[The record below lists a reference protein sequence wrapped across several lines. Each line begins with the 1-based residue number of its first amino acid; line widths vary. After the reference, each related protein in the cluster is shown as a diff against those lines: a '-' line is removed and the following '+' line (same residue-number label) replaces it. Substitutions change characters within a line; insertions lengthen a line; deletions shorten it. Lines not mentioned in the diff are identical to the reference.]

1 VTALYL
7 YDDALARSFEPFA
20 LTRPFGEMRAG
31 IALGRARWERAV
43 DGSAAAGFIGAEQL
57 RDFEES
63 GAPPAAGEIRAGSIV
78 ANSRC
83 IVPLGWS
90 AHEAD
95 VWTCDG
101 QVAAVRLGSA
111 LGTGG
116 GELGDGSRPLE
127 SLRASGTRVVDIPG
141 RWIRAVWEL
150 VTQLVPQLHEDIEA
164 LGPHLSCATPAG
176 AIVIGAGQLFV
187 ETGANVEPQVVFDVT
202 SGPVLVRR
210 GATVRAFTRLVGPCA
225 VLENASVLGDRVNAC
240 SIGEHSVIRGELSE
254 TVVLGHSNK
263 GHDGFVGHSYLGR
276 WVNLGAGTITSNLK
290 NTYGSVQLWTPT
302 GMQNTGASKLGSLI
316 GDHAK
321 TGIGTRLT
329 TGTVVGAGSNVFGS
343 ETPPKYIPPFSW
355 VDGESMTE
363 FRLSKFLDIATRVMS
378 RRSVAL
384 SDRARRQLS
393 ASHAKS
399 RSL

>member
-1 VTALYL
+1 VTELHL
-7 YDDALARSFEPFA
+7 YDDALARTFEPFA

-31 IALGRARWERAV
+31 IALGRARWERAL
-43 DGSAAAGFIGAEQL
+43 DARAAGFIGAEHL

-63 GAPPAAGEIRAGSIV
+63 GAPPAASDIRAGAIV

-90 AHEAD
+90 THDAD

-101 QVAAVRLGSA
+101 EIAAVRVASA
-111 LGTGG
+111 VAAGA
-116 GELGDGSRPLE
+116 LGDGAKPLE
-127 SLRASGTRVVDIPG
+127 SLRAAGTRVVDIPG
-141 RWIRAVWEL
+141 RWVRAVWEL
-150 VTQLVPQLHEDIEA
+150 ITELVPQLHEDIEGV
-164 LGPHLSCATPAG
+164 GPHLTCVLPAG
-176 AIVIGAGQLFV
+176 AIVIGGGRVWV
-187 ETGANVEPQVVFDVT
+187 EEGAHVEPQVVFDVT

-225 VLENASVLGDRVNAC
+225 VLAHASVLGDRVNAC
-240 SIGEHSVIRGELSE
+240 SIGEHSVIRGEISE

-290 NTYGSVQLWTPT
+290 NTYGSVQLWTPA
-302 GMQNTGASKLGSLI
+302 GIRDTGANKIGSLI

-329 TGTVVGAGSNVFGS
+329 TGSVIGAGANVFGAPM
-343 ETPPKYIPPFSW
+343 PPKYVPPFSW
-355 VDGESMTE
+355 VDGDAITE
-363 FRLSKFLDIATRVMS
+363 FRLAKFLDIATRVMS

-384 SDRARRQLS
+384 SERGRRQLS

-399 RSL
+399 RSA